1 MFTLSTDR
9 GALCR
14 ARGLACLEGRLALP
28 RRRPL
33 VRVAVRVVAEGG
45 ARLRRLLR
53 RRGHAAHALAEV
65 VLGRVVVAVEAAL
78 ARVGRRRRRRPVV
91 VAAAVRVVVVV
102 ARAVAVERAEPPLV
116 ETASWPCS

>member
-33 VRVAVRVVAEGG
+33 VRVAIRVVAEGG

-53 RRGHAAHALAEV
+53 RRGHAAACGGPGRRDQNYG
-65 VLGRVVVAVEAAL
+65 LGEGLPSAFPI
-78 ARVGRRRRRRPVV
+78 ARGWVGR
-91 VAAAVRVVVVV
+91 AGLAMG
-102 ARAVAVERAEPPLV
+102 ARARWDLN
-116 ETASWPCS
+116 